1 MESWIGTVIL
11 AMQDIR
17 KERFVKQFCYLGMN
31 CLVVRIQL
39 LKFNSFYVVDILSIS
54 SLQAT
59 R

>member
-39 LKFNSFYVVDILSIS
+39 LKFNSF
-54 SLQAT
+54 
-59 R
+59 